1 MSIARWFILLWLLA
15 VQSAV
20 ANALDD
26 YVHRPDPT
34 YGWTLYHKVSGLT
47 ARHYFLRLSS
57 QQWLSPGQVDRT
69 LWEHEL
75 RFTQPRALFCG
86 RSARESPVAVL
97 IISGGKNKAGGF
109 GHQPSKQA
117 ADIAQA
123 FCRPVLE
130 LRQVPNQPLRFA
142 DESITRQEDG
152 LIAYSFDRYLRRE
165 PGDWPLQFAM
175 VKAVVQAM
183 TAAQAFSRTRKDI
196 PDVDEFVLMG
206 ASKRGWTTWLTAA
219 VDRRVRALVPVSIDM
234 LDLAEQ
240 LPHHF
245 AAYGDY
251 ARALADYKAFD
262 LGCRFDSARGHD
274 LLALVDP
281 LAYNER
287 LTQPVL
293 ILNSAGDE
301 FFVSDSWR
309 FYYDRLHGDKRL
321 RYTVNSDHR
330 QGGHD
335 QRYPLF
341 LQARNW
347 LNDLLARRTPPQL
360 FWQQNADGVLEVR
373 PSVPPHSMTLWVA
386 DNPHARDFRRETLGP
401 VWTSTPL
408 SPDAEGR
415 YRVLLSAPLKG
426 WRASVVEAVFGDED
440 VASQQIYTTG
450 VYVTPDRLPYA
461 GPFCPPPPRGDVA
474 RQ

>member
-1 MSIARWFILLWLLA
+1 MSISRCLILLWLLA
-15 VQSAV
+15 VQGAA

-26 YVHRPDPT
+26 YVHRPDPA
-34 YGWTLYHKVSGLT
+34 YGWTLYHKVSQLT
-47 ARHYFLRLSS
+47 ARHYFLRLVS
-57 QQWLSPGQVDRT
+57 QQWLTPDQVDRT

-75 RFTQPRALFCG
+75 RFTQPRPWFCG
-86 RSARESPVAVL
+86 ASALTSKVAVL
-97 IISGGKNKAGGF
+97 IISGGKNKPGGF
-109 GHQPSKQA
+109 GREPSKYA
-117 ADIAQA
+117 ADVAQA
-123 FCRPVLE
+123 FCRPVVE

-142 DESITRQEDG
+142 DESRTRQEDG

-175 VKAVVQAM
+175 VKAAVQAM

-196 PDVDEFVLMG
+196 PDIDEFVLFG

-219 VDRRVRALVPVSIDM
+219 VDKRVRALVPVSIDM

-240 LPHHF
+240 LPHHL

-262 LGCRFDSARGHD
+262 LGCRLDSPRGHD
-274 LLALVDP
+274 LVALVDP
-281 LAYNER
+281 LAYRER

-330 QGGHD
+330 QGGHE

-360 FWQQNADGVLEVR
+360 SWQVSDGVLEAR
-373 PSVPPHSMTLWVA
+373 PSVAPRSMILWTA

-401 VWTSTPL
+401 VWAPTPL
-408 SPDAEGR
+408 EPDEQGR
-415 YRVLLSAPLKG
+415 YRVLLSPPLKG
-426 WRASVVEAVFGDED
+426 WRASLVEAVFGGEEPT
-440 VASQQIYTTG
+440 SQQIYTTG
-450 VYVTPDRLPYA
+450 VYITPDTLPFA
-461 GPFCPPPPRGDVA
+461 GPFCPSRPPAAVV